1 MSRVRRGVLGLLVL
15 GVLGGVFAR
24 TAAQGTPPATP
35 PPGAQEA
42 ASPRIIYRLEPVI
55 PATLAKQ
62 FSKAQLGILEKLNRR
77 DLEHLAR
84 LKEMIVPEV
93 WPSVEPT
100 EADELAYGVLPAT
113 WEWAT
118 ERNKAIVVLQPD
130 QVFGAY
136 EFGKLVR
143 WGPIS
148 SGRKETSTPAGTYN
162 LTWKTKSRTST
173 DNDQWL
179 LKWYFNFINSRGVSF
194 HQFELPGYAASHAC
208 VRLLERDAMW
218 LYGWG
223 EQWKLA
229 PGGKD
234 VLQQGTV
241 VVVSGQYGHDKP
253 GPWTSLDWWTQLPVK
268 LDNK

>member
-1 MSRVRRGVLGLLVL
+1 MSRVRRGLLGLLVL
-15 GVLGGVFAR
+15 VVFAGVFSR
-24 TAAQGTPPATP
+24 TSAQGTPPAITP
-35 PPGAQEA
+35 PSPPEPAN
-42 ASPRIIYRLEPVI
+42 PRISYRLEPVTAAALTKLYS
-55 PATLAKQ
+55 P
-62 FSKAQLGILEKLNRR
+62 AQLGILEKLNRR
-77 DLEHLAR
+77 DVEHLAR
-84 LKEMIVPEV
+84 LKEMIVPEA
-93 WPSVEPT
+93 WPAEP
-100 EADELAYGVLPAT
+100 ADSDELEYAVLPAT

-118 ERNKAIVVLQPD
+118 ERNKAIVVLQPE

-143 WGPIS
+143 WGPVS
-148 SGRKETSTPAGTYN
+148 SGRKETFTPAGTFN

-179 LKWYFNFINSRGVSF
+179 LKWYFNFINSRGISF

-208 VRLLERDAMW
+208 VRLLERDAIW
-218 LYGWG
+218 LYNWG

-229 PGGKD
+229 PGGRE

-253 GPWTSLDWWTQLPVK
+253 GPWTSTDWWTQLPINLK
-268 LDNK
+268 

>member
-1 MSRVRRGVLGLLVL
+1 MSRARRGVLGLLVL
-15 GVLGGVFAR
+15 GVLGGVFSGA
-24 TAAQGTPPATP
+24 AAQGTPLVTP
-35 PPGAQEA
+35 QAVPQEQVT
-42 ASPRIIYRLEPVI
+42 PRVIFRVEPVTA
-55 PATLAKQ
+55 ATIRKQ
-62 FSKAQLGILEKLNRR
+62 YSPAQLGILEKLNRR

-93 WPSVEPT
+93 WPNVEPA
-100 EADELAYGVLPAT
+100 ESDELAFGVMPLT

-118 ERNKAIVVLQPD
+118 DRNKAIVVLQPE
-130 QVFGAY
+130 QLFGAY

-148 SGRKETSTPAGTYN
+148 SGRKETATPAGTFN
-162 LTWKTKSRTST
+162 LTWKTKSRVST

-229 PGGKD
+229 PGGRD
-234 VLQQGTV
+234 VLQHGTV

-253 GPWTSLDWWTQLPVK
+253 APWTSLDWWTELPVK
-268 LDNK
+268 IK

>member
-1 MSRVRRGVLGLLVL
+1 MSRVRRSVLGLVVL
-15 GVLGGVFAR
+15 GVLGGVFSRIAAQVPA
-24 TAAQGTPPATP
+24 TAAPPASP
-35 PPGAQEA
+35 QERA
-42 ASPRIIYRLEPVI
+42 APRVIFQLAPVDA
-55 PATLAKQ
+55 ATLKKQ
-62 FSKAQLGILEKLNRR
+62 YSPAQLGILEKLNRR
-77 DLEHLAR
+77 DVEHLAR
-84 LKEMIVPEV
+84 VKEMIVPEV
-93 WPSVEPT
+93 WPSTELT
-100 EADELAYGVLPAT
+100 EADELAFGVMPMT

-118 ERNKAIVVLQPD
+118 DRNKALIVLQPE

-136 EFGKLVR
+136 EFGNLVR

-148 SGRKETSTPAGTYN
+148 SGRKETSTPAGTFN

-268 LDNK
+268 LR

>member
-1 MSRVRRGVLGLLVL
+1 MSRVRRGVLGLMVL
-15 GVLGGVFAR
+15 GVLGGVLAR
-24 TAAQGTPPATP
+24 TAAQGTSSATP
-35 PPGAQEA
+35 PPAAQETI
-42 ASPRIIYRLEPVI
+42 SPRIVYRLEPVTAAALTKQYS
-55 PATLAKQ
+55 PAQ
-62 FSKAQLGILEKLNRR
+62 IGILEKINRR

-84 LKEMIVPEV
+84 LKEMVVPEV
-93 WPSVEPT
+93 WPVEP
-100 EADELAYGVLPAT
+100 ADSDELAYGVLPAT
-113 WEWAT
+113 WEWAA
-118 ERNKAIVVLQPD
+118 ERNKAIFVSQPD

-148 SGRKETSTPAGTYN
+148 SGRKETFTPAGTFN

-179 LKWYFNFINSRGVSF
+179 LKWYFNFINSRGISF

-229 PGGKD
+229 PGGRE

-253 GPWTSLDWWTQLPVK
+253 GPWTSLDWWTRLPVTLK
-268 LDNK
+268 

>member
-1 MSRVRRGVLGLLVL
+1 MNRVRRTVLGLFVL
-15 GVLGGVFAR
+15 GVLGGTFSR
-24 TAAQGTPPATP
+24 TAAQGTSPAVTPPA
-35 PPGAQEA
+35 AQA
-42 ASPRIIYRLEPVI
+42 PVTTTVVYRLESVNA
-55 PATLAKQ
+55 ATLAKQ
-62 FSKAQLGILEKLNRR
+62 YLPAQLAILEKLNRR

-93 WPSVEPT
+93 WPSDP
-100 EADELAYGVLPAT
+100 ADSDELAYGILPAT

-118 ERNKAIVVLQPD
+118 ERNKALVVLQPE

-148 SGRKETSTPAGTYN
+148 SGRKETSTPAGTFN

-253 GPWTSLDWWTQLPVK
+253 GPWTSLDWWNQLPVK
-268 LDNK
+268 LK

>member
-1 MSRVRRGVLGLLVL
+1 MKPARRGVLGLVVL
-15 GVLGGVFAR
+15 GVLGGVVSR
-24 TAAQGTPPATP
+24 TAAQVTPPSPQATAP
-35 PPGAQEA
+35 SPQQQVTPGVVF
-42 ASPRIIYRLEPVI
+42 RLEPVN
-55 PATLAKQ
+55 ATALPKQ
-62 FSKAQLGILEKLNRR
+62 YSAAQLGILEKLNRR

-93 WPSVEPT
+93 WPSTEPS
-100 EADELAYGVLPAT
+100 EADELAFGVMPLT

-118 ERNKAIVVLQPD
+118 DRNKAIIVLQPE
-130 QVFGAY
+130 QLFGAY

-143 WGPIS
+143 WGPVS
-148 SGRKETSTPAGTYN
+148 SGRKETFTPAGTFN

-179 LKWYFNFINSRGVSF
+179 LKWYFNFINSRGISF

-241 VVVSGQYGHDKP
+241 VVVSGQYGHAKP

-268 LDNK
+268 LR